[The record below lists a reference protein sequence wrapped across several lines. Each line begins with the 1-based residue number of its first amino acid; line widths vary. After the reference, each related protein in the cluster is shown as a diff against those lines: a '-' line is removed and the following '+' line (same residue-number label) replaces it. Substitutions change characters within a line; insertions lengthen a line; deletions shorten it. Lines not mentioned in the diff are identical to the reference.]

1 MLYGAPSICLLAG
14 LGLTDLLSRICRLEM
29 QRRAFLGILA
39 GLALLGGGLM
49 VRDLVKP
56 YRVADDVRTRDFARW
71 FWSEQTGRGE
81 LACLK
86 TDMGLSFRPRL
97 WRVGMSAVYL
107 FHQRMFSERHRQRRP
122 VDLDPAI
129 YSEDRPLRLVAF
141 DHLPAGIPAFD
152 RWLAALEGSF
162 QVKRTETYL
171 IQPGKPEEDWLRDA
185 YVVLELIPREPVG
198 AMARRPAPKPAG
210 RRL

>member
-1 MLYGAPSICLLAG
+1 MP
-14 LGLTDLLSRICRLEM
+14 DLL
-29 QRRAFLGILA
+29 
-39 GLALLGGGLM
+39 
-49 VRDLVKP
+49 VP
-56 YRVADDVRTRDFARW
+56 
-71 FWSEQTGRGE
+71 
-81 LACLK
+81 
-86 TDMGLSFRPRL
+86 
-97 WRVGMSAVYL
+97 
-107 FHQRMFSERHRQRRP
+107 
-122 VDLDPAI
+122 DLDPAI

-185 YVVLELIPREPVG
+185 YVVLELIPRKPVG
-198 AMARRPAPKPAG
+198 AMARRPAAKPAG

>member
-1 MLYGAPSICLLAG
+1 MLYAAPSICLLMG
-14 LGLTDLLSRICRLEM
+14 LGLTQFLSRIRRLEV
-29 QRRAFLGILA
+29 QPRALLGILA
-39 GLALLGGGLM
+39 ALALLGGGLM

-56 YRVADDVRTRDFARW
+56 YRVADDVRTRDFAHW
-71 FWSEQTGRGE
+71 FWAEQTGSGE

-86 TDMGLSFRPRL
+86 SDMGLSFRPRL

-107 FHQRMFSERHRQRRP
+107 FHQRKFSERHRQRRP

-152 RWLAALEGSF
+152 RWLAAVERSF
-162 QVKRTETYL
+162 RVQRTETYV

-198 AMARRPAPKPAG
+198 AMARRPAPKPDG